1 MNEKTQNQTQEPQS
15 EFISKMK
22 KLADSLP
29 EMITDKDTQGIILL
43 YAEIIPE
50 DDENANYA
58 GSNTLIGKKTN
69 AIEILAQFI
78 NDPQCNLI
86 HKTAVKIAK
95 VEQTAEDL
103 RKIVGVL
110 SEKEKEG

>member
-50 DDENANYA
+50 DKNKIYYN
-58 GSNTLIGKKTN
+58 GRHVFLGKVIN
-69 AIEILAQFI
+69 LAEILAQLI
-78 NDPQCNLI
+78 NEPTFETI
-86 HKTAVKIAK
+86 YEKAVKIAK
-95 VEQTAEDL
+95 AEQTADDL

-110 SEKEKEG
+110 SAKEKKG